1 MEKTVALKEI
11 KPGARFFWQGLEF
24 VKLGKEQGGILV
36 VSAKIL
42 LTERFN
48 KNEYNNNYKE
58 STVRKS
64 IESIKNKFS
73 TNNDDLLDFTMNLTA
88 DNGDKDYG
96 TYTAKANLG
105 LLTCDLY
112 RKYNGKKLMPRWKDD
127 WVWLCTPSTGFGDYV
142 RGAVPS
148 GALDSYGAYYSIGVA
163 PACLLKQSTLVI
175 RRDSIKTIYFS
186 NPTR

>member
-1 MEKTVALKEI
+1 MEKTVTLKEI

-36 VSAKIL
+36 VSADIL
-42 LTERFN
+42 LTEFFN
-48 KNEYNNNYKE
+48 RNEYNNNYKE

-73 TNNDDLLDFTMNLTA
+73 TNDLLDYTMDLTA
-88 DNGDKDYG
+88 DNGDKDYES
-96 TYTAKANLG
+96 YTAKANLG

-148 GALDSYGAYYSIGVA
+148 GALGDCYGAYNSFGVA
-163 PACLLKQSTLVI
+163 PACLLKQSTLVS
-175 RRDSIKTIYFS
+175 RRDSGGKGE
-186 NPTR
+186 